1 MGCIFTLIR
10 QVHMFS
16 TRQSA
21 IQKGLEIRS
30 RVIQG
35 IRSYFHD
42 ADYLEIETPIRIPAP
57 APEIHIDAVESGEWF
72 LHTSPEL
79 CMKRLLAA
87 KYPRIFQISHV
98 FRKSERGAKH
108 LPEFTLL
115 EWYWAYHTYQD
126 MMIQCEE
133 LITHVAE
140 RLGYGTLLHY
150 GDTTIDLSRPWDRI
164 SVQDAFSRYV
174 GSSMEQALSENRFDE
189 RMGFVIEPQ
198 LGRHRP
204 VFLYDYPSECG
215 ALARLKPSNPLLVER
230 FELYICGLELCN
242 AFSELTDPAEQRQRF
257 IGEKKIRRA
266 MNKIDYPMPEP
277 FLQSLRQMPPA
288 TGNALGVDRLVM
300 LFADAH
306 TIDDVVSFT
315 PEEL

>member
-1 MGCIFTLIR
+1 MENMI
-10 QVHMFS
+10 S

-21 IQKGLEIRS
+21 IKNGLEIRS
-30 RVIQG
+30 RTIQA
-35 IRSYFHD
+35 IRSYFHG

-57 APEIHIDAVESGEWF
+57 APETHIDAVESGEWF

-87 KYPRIFQISHV
+87 GYPRIFQISHV
-98 FRKSERGAKH
+98 FRKSERGGRH

-115 EWYWAYHTYQD
+115 EWYRAYHDYQD

-140 RLGYGTLLHY
+140 KLGIGKQLQY
-150 GDTTIDLSRPWDRI
+150 GDITIDLSRPWDRI
-164 SVQDAFSRYV
+164 SVQDAFARYV

-189 RMGFVIEPQ
+189 RMGLEIEPK
-198 LGRHRP
+198 LGLNRP
-204 VFLYDYPSECG
+204 VFLIDYPAECG

-242 AFSELTDPAEQRQRF
+242 AFSELTDATEQRQRF
-257 IGEKKIRRA
+257 IYEMDCRRA
-266 MNKIDYPMPEP
+266 MNKTGYPMPEP
-277 FLQSLRQMPPA
+277 FLQSLQRMPPA
-288 TGNALGVDRLVM
+288 TGNAMGIDRLVM
-300 LFADAH
+300 LFADAGK
-306 TIDDVVSFT
+306 IDDVVSFT